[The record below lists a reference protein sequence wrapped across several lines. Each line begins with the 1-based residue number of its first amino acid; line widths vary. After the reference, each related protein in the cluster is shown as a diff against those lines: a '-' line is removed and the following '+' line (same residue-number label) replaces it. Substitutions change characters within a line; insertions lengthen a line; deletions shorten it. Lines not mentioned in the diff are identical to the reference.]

1 MTVYKDSVSLTKTAI
16 PYIPFIPYNKI
27 PLLVFVGIY
36 FRQCA
41 FFFFLDHEIGI
52 LNTILYTMQTN
63 TILKVKSVLVIG
75 VTIVKLCNQNGNVLE
90 KYWQVIENTFLE
102 R

>member
-36 FRQCA
+36 LDSVH
-41 FFFFLDHEIGI
+41 FFFLDHEIGI
-52 LNTILYTMQTN
+52 LNTILYTIQTN

-75 VTIVKLCNQNGNVLE
+75 VTIVKLYNQNGNVLE

>member
-1 MTVYKDSVSLTKTAI
+1 
-16 PYIPFIPYNKI
+16 
-27 PLLVFVGIY
+27 
-36 FRQCA
+36 
-41 FFFFLDHEIGI
+41 
-52 LNTILYTMQTN
+52 MQTI

-75 VTIVKLCNQNGNVLE
+75 VTIVKLYNQNGNVLE